1 MRRGAIAAESE
12 PVGKSVLRAA
22 VAVTA
27 AASLIML
34 AGCSGPATPPP
45 AGPFP
50 DALPGAA
57 FQARVEDSVTAL
69 SFSDGDLW
77 PNCWS
82 DDDAVYTANGD
93 GTGFGIEFFDV
104 AMNRVT
110 GSPDDPSGVEG
121 EVLVGGDELG
131 QIWSGPGFTR
141 KPTGMLCVDGTIYL
155 AVQDLRRDFN
165 EAPVATI
172 ARSDDHGLSW
182 EWDPVTPMFD
192 DNVFTT
198 VFFADFGKDS
208 EHAPDGWAYAYGLDG
223 NWRDSFDDSV
233 PDPTELF
240 LARVPT
246 ASVQDRTSWEFYTGT
261 AGDEPTW
268 STDIAD
274 KEPVLVDERRAH
286 PSDPAASGSEPAAP
300 GTADLS
306 VISQGGVTY
315 IPALDRYIYTSWT
328 ELTFEFYEAPN
339 PWGPFTLF
347 VSEDF
352 GPYPWSEAR
361 FGGYGTTI
369 PSKYVSDDGLTMWV
383 QSNVCPC
390 APAGMLSYWFGLRK
404 LELQP
409 VK

>member
-45 AGPFP
+45 DGPFP

-165 EAPVATI
+165 
-172 ARSDDHGLSW
+172 
-182 EWDPVTPMFD
+182 
-192 DNVFTT
+192 
-198 VFFADFGKDS
+198 
-208 EHAPDGWAYAYGLDG
+208 
-223 NWRDSFDDSV
+223 
-233 PDPTELF
+233 
-240 LARVPT
+240 
-246 ASVQDRTSWEFYTGT
+246 
-261 AGDEPTW
+261 
-268 STDIAD
+268 
-274 KEPVLVDERRAH
+274 
-286 PSDPAASGSEPAAP
+286 
-300 GTADLS
+300 
-306 VISQGGVTY
+306 
-315 IPALDRYIYTSWT
+315 
-328 ELTFEFYEAPN
+328 
-339 PWGPFTLF
+339 
-347 VSEDF
+347 
-352 GPYPWSEAR
+352 
-361 FGGYGTTI
+361 
-369 PSKYVSDDGLTMWV
+369 
-383 QSNVCPC
+383 
-390 APAGMLSYWFGLRK
+390 
-404 LELQP
+404 
-409 VK
+409 